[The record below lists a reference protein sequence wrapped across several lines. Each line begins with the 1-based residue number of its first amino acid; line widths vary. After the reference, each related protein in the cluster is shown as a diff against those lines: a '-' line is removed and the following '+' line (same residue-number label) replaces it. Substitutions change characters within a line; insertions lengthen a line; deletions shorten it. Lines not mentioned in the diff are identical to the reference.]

1 MTGWLLV
8 CVGAAAGA
16 PARYLVDRFVQV
28 RHSSRIPWGTLAIN
42 LSGSLLLGCLYGG
55 AAGSELLLLVG
66 TGFCGA
72 FTTFSTFAF
81 ESVRLLEERA
91 SWAAL
96 ANLSVTL
103 LGGLGAA
110 FVGFALTASW

>member
-1 MTGWLLV
+1 MTAWLLV
-8 CVGAAAGA
+8 ALGAAAGA
-16 PARYLVDRFVQV
+16 PARYLLDRLVQS
-28 RHSSRIPWGTLAIN
+28 RHTALTPWGTLTIN
-42 LSGSLLLGCLYGG
+42 LSGSFLLGGLYGG
-55 AAGSELLLLVG
+55 AAGADLLLLLG

-81 ESVRLLEERA
+81 ETVRLVEDRA
-91 SWAAL
+91 VGAAL
-96 ANLSVTL
+96 GNLAVTL